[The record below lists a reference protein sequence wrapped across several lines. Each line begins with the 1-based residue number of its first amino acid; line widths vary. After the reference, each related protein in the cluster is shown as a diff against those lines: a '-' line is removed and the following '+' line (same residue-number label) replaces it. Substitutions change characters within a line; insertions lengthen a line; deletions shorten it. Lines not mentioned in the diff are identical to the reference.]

1 MDETK
6 HEKFMKAALD
16 EAKKAYDRQEV
27 PVGAVVECNGVIIA
41 RAHNLTET
49 LKDPTAH
56 AEMQAITS
64 ATNWLG
70 GKYLTGCTIYVTVEP
85 CAMCAGAI
93 GWSQASGLVYGT
105 PDVKK
110 GYTGISDKLL
120 HPKTMVEK
128 GILEMECSEIMIR
141 FFKKKRLSL

>member
-1 MDETK
+1 
-6 HEKFMKAALD
+6 
-16 EAKKAYDRQEV
+16 
-27 PVGAVVECNGVIIA
+27 
-41 RAHNLTET
+41 
-49 LKDPTAH
+49 
-56 AEMQAITS
+56 MQAITS

-70 GKYLTGCTIYVTVEP
+70 GKYLSGCTIYVTVEP

-93 GWSQASGLVYGT
+93 GWSQASGLVYGA

-120 HPKTMVEK
+120 HPKTVVEH